1 MKKKLTILFLFFIT
15 LSFTTLDAQ
24 TITVSG
30 TVSGELGTPLPSVN
44 IQVKG
49 TNIGTSTD
57 FDGNYQISASL
68 NDILIFSY
76 LGYKTK
82 EATVTGSSLNITL
95 EEDASQLDEVVVT
108 AFGIEKKTKSL
119 GY

>member
-15 LSFTTLDAQ
+15 LSFTTLVAQ

-49 TNIGTSTD
+49 TNTEQQ
-57 FDGNYQISASL
+57 QIL
-68 NDILIFSY
+68 MEIIKFQHL
-76 LGYKTK
+76 
-82 EATVTGSSLNITL
+82 
-95 EEDASQLDEVVVT
+95 
-108 AFGIEKKTKSL
+108 
-119 GY
+119 